1 VSKPEQDA
9 NEPKVDEEV
18 DAAEPE
24 QAPDPERVPDPAGDG
39 QPSKAAAPKSY
50 EAAVG
55 RLEQVIERLDT
66 GETGLRETLDLCREG
81 RGLIAYCASELGD
94 VDKGFEELRL
104 EQLAAQLEFSELS

>member
-1 VSKPEQDA
+1 MSKPEQDA
-9 NEPKVDEEV
+9 NEPKVDAEV
-18 DAAEPE
+18 DAAKSEKAPEPE
-24 QAPDPERVPDPAGDG
+24 QVPGPAGDG
-39 QPSKAAAPKSY
+39 QPSKAAPESY
-50 EAAVG
+50 EAAVE

-66 GETGLRETLDLCREG
+66 GETGLRETLDLCGEG